1 MQALEKVSLNDLLHE
16 EISEHIM
23 LETINNPQHGYSPE
37 VLQQII
43 PPMHLINAQ
52 IKLIVRTFKED
63 NLIDEELADLL
74 CSGNDLFITA
84 QKQNSITQKNRE
96 KLEEILHVT
105 REKIKSLLSIKQ
117 LEPEIAKIFLYILL
131 LNKFY
136 LETIST
142 N

>member
-1 MQALEKVSLNDLLHE
+1 MQAFEKASLNDLLHE

-23 LETINNPQHGYSPE
+23 LERINNPQHGCSPE
-37 VLQQII
+37 ILQPIL
-43 PPMHLINAQ
+43 PPMHLMKAH

-74 CSGNDLFITA
+74 CSGNDQFITA
-84 QKQNSITQKNRE
+84 QQQNSITQKNRE
-96 KLEEILHVT
+96 KLEKILHAT

-131 LNKFY
+131 LDKHY